1 MRGVLRVVGADLPA
15 SVGFGRFRVLPHRRE
30 MIADGK
36 PIKLGGRAF
45 DILMA
50 LIEARGAVVTKD
62 VLMGRVWPGRVIEEN
77 NLQSHIT
84 ALPAV
89 LGPDRDLIRTVSG
102 RGYQFTGETAA
113 FPATRLRHALAS
125 RCQVRSAGSAP
136 GVSRVVQR
144 LCRKAATFV
153 HTTSRVTET

>member
-1 MRGVLRVVGADLPA
+1 MVSHMAARADLPA

-30 MIADGK
+30 MTADGK

-50 LIEARGAVVTKD
+50 LIEARGEGVAKD
-62 VLMGRVWPGRVIEEN
+62 ALVRRGWSGRVVEEN

-84 ALPAV
+84 ALRAA

-102 RGYQFTGETAA
+102 RGYQFIGEIRVLSVAGDERASPGLEEAESAA
-113 FPATRLRHALAS
+113 PPPTNCAE
-125 RCQVRSAGSAP
+125 AGS
-136 GVSRVVQR
+136 GLIGRG
-144 LCRKAATFV
+144 
-153 HTTSRVTET
+153 

>member
-1 MRGVLRVVGADLPA
+1 MGAGWKDLKFRKGCSDGAWGAGFRKKPGISANTPYSHSMVVGADLPA

-62 VLMGRVWPGRVIEEN
+62 ALMERVWPGRVVEEN
-77 NLQSHIT
+77 NLQSHIA
-84 ALPAV
+84 ALRAV

-102 RGYQFTGETAA
+102 RGYQFIGEI
-113 FPATRLRHALAS
+113 RALLGG
-125 RCQVRSAGSAP
+125 RR
-136 GVSRVVQR
+136 
-144 LCRKAATFV
+144 
-153 HTTSRVTET
+153 

>member
-1 MRGVLRVVGADLPA
+1 MVSGMVSHADLPA
-15 SVGFGRFRVLPHRRE
+15 SVGFGRFRVLAHRRE

-50 LIEARGAVVTKD
+50 LIEARGAVVAQD
-62 VLMGRVWPGRVIEEN
+62 ALMRRVWSGRVVEEN

-84 ALPAV
+84 ALRAA

-102 RGYQFTGETAA
+102 RGYQFTGEIRTL
-113 FPATRLRHALAS
+113 PDGGDEG
-125 RCQVRSAGSAP
+125 AGLGP
-136 GVSRVVQR
+136 D
-144 LCRKAATFV
+144 KAAA
-153 HTTSRVTET
+153 

>member
-1 MRGVLRVVGADLPA
+1 MVAGADLPA

-50 LIEARGAVVTKD
+50 LIEARGAIVTKD

-77 NLQSHIT
+77 NLQSQIT
-84 ALPAV
+84 ALRAV
-89 LGPDRDLIRTVSG
+89 LGPDRDLVRTVSG
-102 RGYQFTGETAA
+102 RGYQFTGRDPA
-113 FPATRLRHALAS
+113 FVGGRR
-125 RCQVRSAGSAP
+125 
-136 GVSRVVQR
+136 
-144 LCRKAATFV
+144 
-153 HTTSRVTET
+153 